1 MANAKVY
8 IITPFLRM
16 GVGGG
21 GDGML
26 YSTNFLCSQNHDGLS
41 IFFA

>member
-1 MANAKVY
+1 
-8 IITPFLRM
+8 M

-21 GDGML
+21 GGAML